1 MYALLRSL
9 DDDARTR
16 NKLITIDVI
25 RAAYP
30 IEDNPLFADLVKNKQ
45 KAEARN
51 VCPIGDNPLFA
62 DLVKNKQTKRESLSQ
77 KANDR
82 NAEHS
87 TGISYPKHQ

>member
-45 KAEARN
+45 
-51 VCPIGDNPLFA
+51 
-62 DLVKNKQTKRESLSQ
+62 TKRESLSQ

-87 TGISYPKHQ
+87 TGILIPSISENFQK